1 MFCPQCQAEY
11 REGFVECAD
20 CHVRLVDRLFEPG
33 TLADSLADP
42 HDQVGEADLDV
53 LIQTGCD
60 NPVAIGLAKTL
71 LQEARIPFFAMDQNP
86 TARQESGNFLG
97 WWTVRV
103 PREREVEAREILHS
117 VEEMK

>member
-1 MFCPQCQAEY
+1 MLFNTLRARLRRKPRLMECYSSGAMFCPQCQAEY

-86 TARQESGNFLG
+86 TA
-97 WWTVRV
+97 
-103 PREREVEAREILHS
+103 
-117 VEEMK
+117 